1 MKHVLLTIALLIS
14 FQFLLRG
21 QALTIDETVKYINK
35 TYFDNKEYKYYDTLT
50 LSKDGYL
57 KIYNNYTGWTYR
69 MHVTEVEVT
78 TIQDNRFKLRCNQP
92 EPTNFNGIR
101 VDNLYK
107 NNCII
112 TDVKTGARQ
121 DPKAEIYISL
131 KDPYLIKKLNN
142 AYKYL
147 FAIIRENGTY
157 IRKDD
162 DPFAPGNFN
171 PNSADIKGT
180 SNNGSVKLE
189 INNGVYHVYVTIGGV
204 KKKFVLDSGA
214 SDVSLSEEVERELI
228 NSGVIKKEY
237 YIESALYKIADG
249 TIVQCRRLILPE
261 IKIGGFTVNN
271 VRAAVGVG
279 STPLLLGKS
288 FLDKFKK
295 WTIDNASQ
303 TLNLEK

>member
-1 MKHVLLTIALLIS
+1 MKQILLSIVLLIS
-14 FQFLLRG
+14 FHSLLRG

-50 LSKDGYL
+50 LAKDGNL
-57 KIYNNYTGWTYR
+57 KIFNNYTGWTYR
-69 MHVTEVEVT
+69 MHVSEVEVT
-78 TIQDNRFKLRCNQP
+78 GVQDNSFKLRCYQP
-92 EPTNFNGIR
+92 EPTNFNGIKI
-101 VDNLYK
+101 DNLYK
-107 NNCII
+107 TNCII
-112 TDVKTGARQ
+112 TDVRTGARQ
-121 DPKAEIYISL
+121 EPKSEIYVSL

-147 FAIIRENGTY
+147 FAIIRENKNY

-171 PNSADIKGT
+171 PNSADIKGS
-180 SNNGSVKLE
+180 SNNSNVKLE
-189 INNGVYHVYVTIGGV
+189 ISNGVYHVYVTIGGV

-228 NSGVIKKEY
+228 NSGIIKKEY

-249 TIVQCRRLILPE
+249 SIVQYRRLILPE

-271 VRAAVGVG
+271 VKAAVGIG

-295 WTIDNASQ
+295 WSIDNTSQ